1 MTKFINII
9 KFAKNYFSFSFL
21 AVIFLGSSWALF
33 QPGFFRAH
41 DYVHGARIAEMSKAI
56 TDGHFPVR
64 WSQNFGYGF
73 GMPLFEF
80 YAPLPFYVGSV
91 FYLAGVDLI
100 LSVKLLFI
108 IANLGSLIGAYLL
121 GKELSGYRG
130 GILLSAAFTLAP
142 YRAVNLFVRGSI
154 SEAWGIM
161 ALPWIA
167 AGIIQTI
174 KNPSKKSFLTLTLS
188 LVVLMLSHNLTT
200 LMFVPLS
207 FIYAVGYI
215 FIFQKKNVDL
225 LKKIGHVSLGYML
238 AIGLSSF
245 YLLPAFIE
253 KKLTQID
260 TIIGGYFHYSN
271 HFLYIRQ
278 FLVENWGYGGSG
290 WGPNDGISFF
300 LGFGQ
305 LISLAIAGL
314 ISLFLIKK
322 VIKEKTGS
330 HRQEF
335 LHLALVVTVLIFSLF
350 MTLLKSK
357 WAWDNLPLLNYIQFP
372 WRFLATAILFLA
384 IIAAIVL
391 KLLNSVLL
399 RTVYF
404 VAIYLAI
411 ILGNFYYF
419 RPEKMMDNP
428 SDLYYG
434 NEAKIRAEMSG
445 VLKDYI
451 PVQMNYEGNIL
462 RTQYN
467 QFQFPQDTTTIL
479 NRTHQK
485 IYSLSLTSD
494 QLVSFPIA
502 NFPNWTI
509 EVDGKKTA
517 SLTNSIGLLAANIP
531 SGKHTVSLNFANS
544 PVRNIA
550 DTISA
555 ISLLSLL
562 SYLLFRKLK

>member
-1 MTKFINII
+1 MTKFINLI

-21 AVIFLGSSWALF
+21 AVIFLASSWALF

-41 DYVHGARIAEMSKAI
+41 DYVHGARIAEMSKAL
-56 TDGHFPVR
+56 TEGHFPVR

-91 FYLAGVDLI
+91 FYLAGIDLI

-108 IANLGSLIGAYLL
+108 IANLGSLLGAYLL
-121 GKELSGYRG
+121 GKELFGYRG

-142 YRAVNLFVRGSI
+142 YRAVNLFVRGAI

-161 ALPWIA
+161 ALPWIVL
-167 AGIIQTI
+167 GIIQTI
-174 KNPSKKSFLTLTLS
+174 KNPSKKSFLTLTLG
-188 LVVLMLSHNLTT
+188 LVTLMLSHNLTT

-207 FIYAVGYI
+207 FVYALGYI
-215 FIFQKKNVDL
+215 FIFQKKNVNL
-225 LKKIGHVSLGYML
+225 LKKIGHVSLSYIL
-238 AIGLSSF
+238 AVGLSSF

-253 KKLTQID
+253 KRFTQID

-290 WGPNDGISFF
+290 WGPNDDISFF

-305 LISLAIAGL
+305 LVSLVLAGL

-322 VIKEKTGS
+322 VIKEKTGN
-330 HRQEF
+330 HRQTF
-335 LHLALVVTVLIFSLF
+335 LHLVLVVTLLLSSLF
-350 MTLLKSK
+350 MTLLKSQ

-384 IIAAIVL
+384 MITAIVL

-399 RTVYF
+399 RTAYF
-404 VAIYLAI
+404 VVIYLTI

-451 PVQMNYEGNIL
+451 PVQMNYEGDIL

-467 QFQFPQDTTTIL
+467 SFQFPQGTTTIL
-479 NRTHQK
+479 DRTQQK
-485 IYSLSLTSD
+485 VYSLELETD
-494 QLVSFPIA
+494 QFVSFPIA
-502 NFPNWTI
+502 NFPDWQI
-509 EVDGKKTA
+509 EIDGQKTT
-517 SLTNSIGLLAANIP
+517 SLTSSTGLLSANIP
-531 SGKHTVSLNFANS
+531 AGKHTVSINFTNS
-544 PVRNIA
+544 PIRNIA

-562 SYLLFRKLK
+562 GYLLFRKLK

>member
-1 MTKFINII
+1 MTKFINLI

-21 AVIFLGSSWALF
+21 AVIFLASSWALF

-41 DYVHGARIAEMSKAI
+41 DYVHGARIAEMSKAL
-56 TDGHFPVR
+56 TEGHFPVR

-91 FYLAGVDLI
+91 FYLAGIDLI

-108 IANLGSLIGAYLL
+108 IANLGSLLGAYLL
-121 GKELSGYRG
+121 GKELFGYRG

-142 YRAVNLFVRGSI
+142 YRAVNLFVRGAI

-161 ALPWIA
+161 ALPWIVL
-167 AGIIQTI
+167 GIIQTI
-174 KNPSKKSFLTLTLS
+174 KNPSKKSFLTLTLG
-188 LVVLMLSHNLTT
+188 LVTLMLSHNLTT

-207 FIYAVGYI
+207 FVYALGYI
-215 FIFQKKNVDL
+215 FIFQKKNVNL
-225 LKKIGHVSLGYML
+225 LKKIGHVSLSYIL
-238 AIGLSSF
+238 AVGLSSF

-253 KKLTQID
+253 KRFTQID

-290 WGPNDGISFF
+290 WGPNDDISFF

-305 LISLAIAGL
+305 LVSLVLAGL

-322 VIKEKTGS
+322 VIKEKTGN
-330 HRQEF
+330 HRQTF
-335 LHLALVVTVLIFSLF
+335 LHLVLVVTLLLSSLF
-350 MTLLKSK
+350 MTLLKSQ

-384 IIAAIVL
+384 MITAIVL

-399 RTVYF
+399 RTAYF
-404 VAIYLAI
+404 VVIYLTI

-451 PVQMNYEGNIL
+451 PVQMNYEGDIL

-467 QFQFPQDTTTIL
+467 SFQFPQGTTTIL
-479 NRTHQK
+479 DRTQQK
-485 IYSLSLTSD
+485 VYSPELETD
-494 QLVSFPIA
+494 QFVSFPIA
-502 NFPNWTI
+502 NFPDWQI
-509 EVDGKKTA
+509 EIDGQKTT
-517 SLTNSIGLLAANIP
+517 SLTSSTGLLSANIP
-531 SGKHTVSLNFANS
+531 AGKHTVSINFTNS
-544 PVRNIA
+544 PIRNIA

-562 SYLLFRKLK
+562 GYLLFRKLK

>member
-1 MTKFINII
+1 MTKFINLI

-21 AVIFLGSSWALF
+21 AVIFLASSWALF

-41 DYVHGARIAEMSKAI
+41 DYVHGARIAEMSKAL
-56 TDGHFPVR
+56 TEGHFPVR

-91 FYLAGVDLI
+91 FYLAGIDLI

-108 IANLGSLIGAYLL
+108 IANLGSLLGAYLL
-121 GKELSGYRG
+121 GKELFGYRG

-142 YRAVNLFVRGSI
+142 YRAVNLFVRGAI

-161 ALPWIA
+161 ALPWIVL
-167 AGIIQTI
+167 GIIQTI
-174 KNPSKKSFLTLTLS
+174 KNPSKKSFLTLTLG
-188 LVVLMLSHNLTT
+188 LVTLMLSHNLTT

-207 FIYAVGYI
+207 FVYALGYI
-215 FIFQKKNVDL
+215 FIFQKKNVNL
-225 LKKIGHVSLGYML
+225 LKKIGHVSLSYIL
-238 AIGLSSF
+238 AVGLSSF

-253 KKLTQID
+253 KRFTQID

-290 WGPNDGISFF
+290 WGPNDDISFF

-305 LISLAIAGL
+305 LVSLVLAGL

-322 VIKEKTGS
+322 VIKEKTGN
-330 HRQEF
+330 HRQTF
-335 LHLALVVTVLIFSLF
+335 LHLVLVVTLLLSSLF
-350 MTLLKSK
+350 MTLLKSQ

-384 IIAAIVL
+384 MITAIVL

-399 RTVYF
+399 RTAYF
-404 VAIYLAI
+404 VVIYLTI

-451 PVQMNYEGNIL
+451 PVQMNYEGDIL

-467 QFQFPQDTTTIL
+467 SFQFPQGTTTIL
-479 NRTHQK
+479 DRTQQK
-485 IYSLSLTSD
+485 VYSLELETD
-494 QLVSFPIA
+494 QFVSFPIA
-502 NFPNWTI
+502 NFPDWQI
-509 EVDGKKTA
+509 EIDGQKTT
-517 SLTNSIGLLAANIP
+517 SLTSSTGLLSANIP
-531 SGKHTVSLNFANS
+531 AGKHTVSINFTNS
-544 PVRNIA
+544 PIRNTA

-555 ISLLSLL
+555 ISLLGLL
-562 SYLLFRKLK
+562 GYLLFRKLK